1 MNTKPTLTGIV
12 TVYGSN
18 LLILLTLMSTLI
30 VGCGGQDESGSEI
43 APTASAKPASPT
55 KTSNES
61 VKPKVAKI
69 AIIRLSNPDFGSEAL
84 DKDIEAGIK
93 QSMTPHLKYVIM
105 DYDAKGDLTA
115 ISNLIDKSLS
125 DGADVVVTLLDTTTD
140 ILVRKKIQKPVVFAM
155 ANQPIAMGLGKSDT
169 VHEPNIT
176 GAYLPHHLTLTV
188 EIARGSLPKATKM
201 AVLFDPANSLSVIHK
216 DALLKCNWADVESV
230 VTEYQQNQDWPKLMK
245 ALKSK
250 DVSAVLLT
258 NGLGSQSQVVIAEAE
273 KVKLPVFGTLSKQ
286 AEQGA
291 IFTRE
296 PGLRWTG
303 FEVGRRLGR
312 IINGEEAGK
321 IPFVEGDH
329 YVTVVN
335 TEAAKRI
342 GVTIL
347 PAIMRDI
354 KDVGGKSFVAGAKQ

>member
-1 MNTKPTLTGIV
+1 MKTHQSFTGRSIRC
-12 TVYGSN
+12 GNHLFIFSS
-18 LLILLTLMSTLI
+18 LILTLI
-30 VGCGGQDESGSEI
+30 AGCGGQTDPVAELP
-43 APTASAKPASPT
+43 PTATSKPASPPKASTEPT
-55 KTSNES
+55 KSKE
-61 VKPKVAKI
+61 KKVAV
-69 AIIRLSNPDFGSEAL
+69 IRLSNPDYGSEAL

-93 QSMTPHLKYVIM
+93 QSKSPDLKYVM
-105 DYDAKGDLTA
+105 TNYDAKGDSKA
-115 ISNLIDKSLS
+115 IPGLIDKSLS
-125 DGADVVVTLLDTTTD
+125 EGADIIVTLLDTTTD
-140 ILVRKKIQKPVVFAM
+140 ILVKKKINKPIVFAM

-201 AVLFDPANSLSVIHK
+201 AILFDPSNQLSVIHK
-216 DALLKCNWADVESV
+216 DALLKCNWANVESV
-230 VTEYQQNQDWPKLMK
+230 VTEYQQNQDWSKLMTDLK
-245 ALKSK
+245 AK
-250 DVSAVLLT
+250 DVSAILLT
-258 NGLGSQSQVVIAEAE
+258 NGLGSQSQVVISEAE
-273 KVKLPVFGTLSKQ
+273 KVKLPIFGTLSRQ

-312 IINGEEAGK
+312 IINGEEVGK